1 MKTKFVIALTA
12 ALTLVLGG
20 LAGVGSASAA
30 PARPAAAPGT
40 TAVGAAAP
48 SGGQGRASAPRAGNM
63 RTSAAQAAP
72 KAAPRSFGTL
82 GRDGRPTADALA
94 GRAATAAAATKTA
107 PAAPRVKARGP
118 NAGTSSARSGGQT
131 APRPL
136 IPTNTVNSNFLG
148 INQNNSNCGC
158 QPPDVNAAVGLNEI
172 VQTVNLRL
180 QVYSKTGTAL
190 CGIPLSNWF
199 AGTLSDPRV
208 QFDNAF
214 NRYSMVLIPVP
225 GAGAT
230 PTLYLA
236 TSQTSNPC
244 GGWWLYSITFSG
256 PLYPAGTVLDYPY
269 LGQDRDSASPALL
282 LSSNNFCCAPGFA
295 TYVGSGAFWIP
306 KSAAYSGAG
315 FSFTSFNV
323 AFSSA
328 PTTTSGVPMAVTTA
342 SYYLASVPGSGYALY
357 RKSGGT
363 LVLQANISSAF
374 NAPSR
379 AVTQGAGLPTLDPLD
394 GRVDWSPYLSQ
405 GFIWF
410 AHGIDLSGFPAVRY
424 GAISTA
430 ANTAT
435 VATAFHSG
443 TSDDFN
449 PSIGVADAGTNV
461 VRIWVNWAYTD
472 VPAGRPQT
480 SDTLNGVAPG
490 GGVPSLIATDLT
502 LRIGTTT
509 NTNFRFGDYSSVSVD
524 PVGGGTTAVVAQE
537 HFQGGNI
544 WSTNIAS
551 VTFSP

>member
-1 MKTKFVIALTA
+1 MKRTSFVTLTA

-20 LAGVGSASAA
+20 LAGVGAASAA
-30 PARPAAAPGT
+30 PAKPAAPGT
-40 TAVGAAAP
+40 TAVGAAVP
-48 SGGQGRASAPRAGNM
+48 SGGQGRASAPRAVTM
-63 RTSAAQAAP
+63 RDSAAQATP
-72 KAAPRSFGTL
+72 QVNPRTFGTL
-82 GRDGRPTADALA
+82 DRHGRPTAAALA
-94 GRAATAAAATKTA
+94 GRAAVTGASKTA
-107 PAAPRVKARGP
+107 PAAPTVKPHGA
-118 NAGTSSARSGGQT
+118 NAGTSSPRSGSPT

-136 IPTNTVNSNFLG
+136 IPTNTVNANFLG
-148 INQNNSNCGC
+148 VNQNTSNCGGC

-190 CGIPLSNWF
+190 CGIPLSSWF

-214 NRYSMVLIPVP
+214 NRYSMVVIPVP
-225 GAGAT
+225 GTGGT

-244 GGWWLYSITFSG
+244 GGWFLYTITFSG
-256 PLYPAGTVLDYPY
+256 SLYPAGTLLDYPY

-306 KSAAYSGAG
+306 KSAVYSGAG

-363 LVLQANISSAF
+363 LVLQANISSPF

-394 GRVDWSPYLSQ
+394 GRIDWSPYLSQ

-435 VATAFHSG
+435 VASAFHSG

-472 VPAGRPQT
+472 VPGGRPQT
-480 SDTLNGVAPG
+480 SDTLDGVAPG
-490 GGVPSLIATDLT
+490 GGVPNLIATDLT

-524 PVGGGTTAVVAQE
+524 PVGGGNTAVVAQE